1 METIKEINKEIIVGL
16 SVEKDGHVVIQTK
29 AEELPTDVVQ
39 QIMDE
44 VIGRIIHL
52 NSDKNLRE
60 IIIETRKE
68 LRIWRLIAFLTT
80 AIMFLVLLKMKG
92 VL

>member
-52 NSDKNLRE
+52 NSNKNLLE
-60 IIIETRKE
+60 EIIETRKE
-68 LRIWRLIAFLTT
+68 LKVWRLIAFLAT
-80 AIMFLVLLKMKG
+80 AMMFLVLLKMKG

>member
-60 IIIETRKE
+60 VIIETRKE
-68 LRIWRLIAFLTT
+68 LRVWRLIAFLATT
-80 AIMFLVLLKMKG
+80 MMFLVLLKMKG

>member
-52 NSDKNLRE
+52 NSDKILLKE
-60 IIIETRKE
+60 IIETKKE
-68 LRIWRLIAFLTT
+68 LRVWRLIAFLATVM
-80 AIMFLVLLKMKG
+80 MFLVLLKMKG

>member
-16 SVEKDGHVVIQTK
+16 SIEKDGHVVIQTK

-60 IIIETRKE
+60 VIIETRKE
-68 LRIWRLIAFLTT
+68 LKVWRLIALLAT
-80 AIMFLVLLKMKG
+80 AMMFLILLKMKG

>member
-60 IIIETRKE
+60 VIIETRKE
-68 LRIWRLIAFLTT
+68 LKIWRLIAFLAT

-92 VL
+92 IL

>member
-16 SVEKDGHVVIQTK
+16 SVEKDGHIVIQTK

-60 IIIETRKE
+60 VIIETRKE
-68 LRIWRLIAFLTT
+68 LKIWRLIAFLAT

>member
-52 NSDKNLRE
+52 NSDKHLLE
-60 IIIETRKE
+60 EIIETKKE
-68 LRIWRLIAFLTT
+68 LRIWRLIAFLET
-80 AIMFLVLLKMKG
+80 AMMFLVLLKMKG

>member
-44 VIGRIIHL
+44 VISRIIHL
-52 NSDKNLRE
+52 NSDKTLLE
-60 IIIETRKE
+60 KIIETRKE
-68 LRIWRLIAFLTT
+68 LKVWRLIAFLAT
-80 AIMFLVLLKMKG
+80 AMMFLVLLKMKG

>member
-52 NSDKNLRE
+52 NSNKNLLE
-60 IIIETRKE
+60 EVIETRKE
-68 LRIWRLIAFLTT
+68 LKIWRLIAFLAT

>member
-1 METIKEINKEIIVGL
+1 METIKEINKEIIVSLGI
-16 SVEKDGHVVIQTK
+16 EKDGHVVIQTK

-52 NSDKNLRE
+52 NSDKTLLE
-60 IIIETRKE
+60 EIIETRKE
-68 LRIWRLIAFLTT
+68 LKVWRLIAFLAT
-80 AIMFLVLLKMKG
+80 AMMFLVLLKMKG

>member
-44 VIGRIIHL
+44 VISRIIHL
-52 NSDKNLRE
+52 NSNKNLLE
-60 IIIETRKE
+60 EIIETRKE
-68 LRIWRLIAFLTT
+68 LKVWRLIAFLAT

>member
-16 SVEKDGHVVIQTK
+16 GIEKDGHVVIQTE

-60 IIIETRKE
+60 EIIETRKE
-68 LRIWRLIAFLTT
+68 LRVWRLIAFLAT
-80 AIMFLVLLKMKG
+80 AIMFITLFKMKG

>member
-1 METIKEINKEIIVGL
+1 METIKESNKEIIVDL

-52 NSDKNLRE
+52 NSDKNLLE
-60 IIIETRKE
+60 KIIETRKE
-68 LRIWRLIAFLTT
+68 LRVWRLIALLAT
-80 AIMFLVLLKMKG
+80 AMMFLVLLKMKG

>member
-29 AEELPTDVVQ
+29 AEELPPDVVQ

-44 VIGRIIHL
+44 VISRIIHL

-60 IIIETRKE
+60 VIIETRKE
-68 LRIWRLIAFLTT
+68 LKIWRLIAFLATT
-80 AIMFLVLLKMKG
+80 IMFLVLLKMKG

>member
-39 QIMDE
+39 QIMGE

-60 IIIETRKE
+60 VIIETRKE
-68 LRIWRLIAFLTT
+68 LKIWRLIAFLAT

>member
-1 METIKEINKEIIVGL
+1 METIKEVNKKIIVSLGI
-16 SVEKDGHVVIQTK
+16 EKDGHIVIQTE

-52 NSDKNLRE
+52 NSDKHLLE
-60 IIIETRKE
+60 EIIETKKE
-68 LRIWRLIAFLTT
+68 LRIWRLIAFLAT
-80 AIMFLVLLKMKG
+80 AMMFLVLLKMKG

>member
-52 NSDKNLRE
+52 NSNKNLLE
-60 IIIETRKE
+60 EIIETRKE
-68 LRIWRLIAFLTT
+68 LKIWRLIAFLAT

>member
-29 AEELPTDVVQ
+29 AEELPTDGVHK
-39 QIMDE
+39 IMDE

-60 IIIETRKE
+60 VIIETRKE
-68 LRIWRLIAFLTT
+68 LKVWRLIAFLAT
-80 AIMFLVLLKMKG
+80 AMMFLVLLKMKG

>member
-1 METIKEINKEIIVGL
+1 METIKEVDKEIIVSLGI
-16 SVEKDGHVVIQTK
+16 EKDGHVVIQTE

-60 IIIETRKE
+60 VIIETRKE
-68 LRIWRLIAFLTT
+68 LKIWRLIAFLATT
-80 AIMFLVLLKMKG
+80 IMFLVLLKMKG

>member
-68 LRIWRLIAFLTT
+68 LKIWRLIAFLATT
-80 AIMFLVLLKMKG
+80 IMFLVLLKMKG

>member
-1 METIKEINKEIIVGL
+1 METIKEINKEIMVGL
-16 SVEKDGHVVIQTK
+16 RVEKDGHVVIQTK

-52 NSDKNLRE
+52 NSDKHLLE
-60 IIIETRKE
+60 EIIETKKE
-68 LRIWRLIAFLTT
+68 LRIWRLIAFLAT
-80 AIMFLVLLKMKG
+80 AMMFLVLLKMKG

>member
-44 VIGRIIHL
+44 VIGRIIRL
-52 NSDKNLRE
+52 NSDKKLLE
-60 IIIETRKE
+60 EIIETRKE
-68 LRIWRLIAFLTT
+68 LRVWRLIAFLVT
-80 AIMFLVLLKMKG
+80 AMMFLVLLKMKG